1 MRSADEGLL
10 QRQEDPGFV
19 HTDPWRVLRIM
30 GEFVDGFDVLARVGL
45 AVTVFG
51 SARVKPDSPYYAA
64 AREVGAGI
72 ARRGFAVIT
81 GGGPGI
87 MEAANRGANE
97 AGGLSIGCNIELPH
111 EQSPNPYA
119 NLSIDFRYFF
129 VRKTMFV
136 KYSEAFVVFPGGFGT
151 MDELFEALTLIQ
163 TAKVKRFPVVLYGSQ
178 YWGGLLDWIR
188 ETLADRGHGLRRRSR
203 ARAGRR
209 HDRRGVRDRH
219 RRRAPVSGELELRF
233 LREGG
238 QSVADIAAKLA
249 AFLDDGAARRRDR
262 DLRLPLR
269 ARGAARSSPAR
280 CRACATAA
288 CASASSTTTSA
299 RRRARCPT
307 TCRGRPRRPS
317 TSTRS
322 GSTCTR

>member
-1 MRSADEGLL
+1 MTEERRGGRVTTKGRAEERMRSADEGLL

-51 SARVKPDSPYYAA
+51 SARIKADSPYYAA

-72 ARRGFAVIT
+72 AKRGFAVIT

-163 TAKVKRFPVVLYGSQ
+163 TAKVKRVPVVLYGSQ

-188 ETLADRGHGLRRRSR
+188 ETLLVERMVS
-203 ARAGRR
+203 AG
-209 HDRRGVRDRH
+209 DLALVQVVDTTDEVCAIATGG
-219 RRRAPVSGELELRF
+219 APR
-233 LREGG
+233 
-238 QSVADIAAKLA
+238 
-249 AFLDDGAARRRDR
+249 
-262 DLRLPLR
+262 
-269 ARGAARSSPAR
+269 
-280 CRACATAA
+280 
-288 CASASSTTTSA
+288 
-299 RRRARCPT
+299 
-307 TCRGRPRRPS
+307 
-317 TSTRS
+317 
-322 GSTCTR
+322 

>member
-1 MRSADEGLL
+1 MTEQRRVGRVTTKGPAEKRMRSADEGLL
-10 QRQEDPGFV
+10 ERQDDPGFV

-64 AREVGAGI
+64 AREVGHGLAE
-72 ARRGFAVIT
+72 RGFAVIT

-151 MDELFEALTLIQ
+151 LDELFEALTLIQ
-163 TAKVKRFPVVLYGSQ
+163 TGKVKRFPVVLYGSE
-178 YWGGLLDWIR
+178 YWGGLLDWIEKR
-188 ETLADRGHGLRRRSR
+188 LAVEGM
-203 ARAGRR
+203 
-209 HDRRGVRDRH
+209 
-219 RRRAPVSGELELRF
+219 VSDVDLALVQVVDTTEEVCAIAT
-233 LREGG
+233 GG
-238 QSVADIAAKLA
+238 
-249 AFLDDGAARRRDR
+249 ARR
-262 DLRLPLR
+262 
-269 ARGAARSSPAR
+269 
-280 CRACATAA
+280 
-288 CASASSTTTSA
+288 
-299 RRRARCPT
+299 
-307 TCRGRPRRPS
+307 
-317 TSTRS
+317 
-322 GSTCTR
+322 